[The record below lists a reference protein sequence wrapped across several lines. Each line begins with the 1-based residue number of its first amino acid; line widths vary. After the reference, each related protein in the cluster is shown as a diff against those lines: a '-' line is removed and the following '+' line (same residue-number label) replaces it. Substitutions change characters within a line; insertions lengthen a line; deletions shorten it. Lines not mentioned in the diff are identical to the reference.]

1 MRHWVMFIVPLLLAA
16 ASATAAEVRL
26 RSSAAC
32 AASVVRVADVAEI
45 FSGETRISAA
55 LAEIPLC
62 PAPAAGSQRALSQ
75 DDIRRLLALSGVEP
89 GTALVTGS
97 ESVTVTNELSGR
109 SGTLPRRPL
118 IASGVR
124 QATFE
129 TEAEGNRKPRTQ
141 STSKLPAAIPSDAKS
156 PASSPLIAR
165 GTVLTVNAS
174 SAGVRITTSGKAL
187 EEGAV
192 GQTIGVEL
200 ADTKQRVMGRV
211 LGPQL
216 VEVTAGNS
224 NE

>member
-1 MRHWVMFIVPLLLAA
+1 VILVLALIA
-16 ASATAAEVRL
+16 ASPAIAAEVRL

-32 AASVVRVADVAEI
+32 ATSVVRVADVAEI
-45 FSGETRISAA
+45 FSGDTRIAAA

-62 PAPAAGSQRALSQ
+62 PAPVVGGQRVLSQ
-75 DDIRRLLALSGVEP
+75 DDVRRLLELSGVEQ

-97 ESVTVTNELSGR
+97 ESVTVTNESNVR
-109 SGTLPRRPL
+109 SGSLPRRPL

-129 TEAEGNRKPRTQ
+129 TEAHGNRNHKAQ
-141 STSKLPAAIPSDAKS
+141 STSKQAAAIPSDAKS
-156 PASSPLIAR
+156 SNSSPLVAR
-165 GTVLTVNAS
+165 GTVLTVNART
-174 SAGVRITTSGKAL
+174 AGVRITTSGKAL

-200 ADTKQRVMGRV
+200 ADTKQRVLGRV

-216 VEVTAGNS
+216 VEVTAGS